1 MDTSLWLTVL
11 GMGGLAFGLIFS
23 LLSLYHVIRTSNTV
37 EEFHS
42 SAMRNAISQVL
53 GGEADYQN
61 AARRIDEIERRFVVV
76 AKGASY
82 RDLRR
87 LAARM
92 AFDAAVDK
100 GASFEDISTRY
111 QRMCELGF
119 RSIRSELT
127 ALVQF
132 AYACFE
138 YGRRDEGLQ
147 VLAQASERLPAVTN
161 DSLRLR
167 LSMLIEQYGRW
178 LESSDV
184 L

>member
-1 MDTSLWLTVL
+1 
-11 GMGGLAFGLIFS
+11 
-23 LLSLYHVIRTSNTV
+23 
-37 EEFHS
+37 
-42 SAMRNAISQVL
+42 
-53 GGEADYQN
+53 
-61 AARRIDEIERRFVVV
+61 VV

-92 AFDAAVDK
+92 AFDAAIDK
-100 GASFEDISTRY
+100 GSASFEDISTRY

-127 ALVQF
+127 ALIQF
-132 AYACFE
+132 AYACLE
-138 YGRRDEGLQ
+138 HGHPDEGLR
-147 VLAQASERLPAVTN
+147 VLAQARERLPALTN
-161 DSLRLR
+161 DPRRLR
-167 LSMLIEQYGRW
+167 LSMLIERYGQL